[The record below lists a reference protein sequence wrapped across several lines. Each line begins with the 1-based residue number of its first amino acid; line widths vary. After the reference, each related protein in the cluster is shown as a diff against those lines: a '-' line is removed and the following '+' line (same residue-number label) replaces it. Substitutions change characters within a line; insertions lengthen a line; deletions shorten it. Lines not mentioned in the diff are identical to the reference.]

1 MTVFERYIMKSFSIL
16 FALLFALCTNA
27 VAGDPEFGGQC
38 TMGMAEGRKMQTDC
52 SVLWLGPDNKIYC
65 FFDQAAKQKFLQSPK
80 DNLKRAQAF
89 WEDPENVK
97 RLIKRE

>member
-1 MTVFERYIMKSFSIL
+1 MKLFSIL
-16 FALLFALCTNA
+16 FALLFALSSYA
-27 VAGDPEFGGQC
+27 VAAEPEFGGQC
-38 TMGMAEGRKMQTDC
+38 AMGMAEGQKMQTDC
-52 SVLWLGPDNKIYC
+52 SVLWLGPDDKIYC

-89 WEDPENVK
+89 WEDPANLK

>member
-1 MTVFERYIMKSFSIL
+1 MKVVAL
-16 FALLFALCTNA
+16 FFAASLALLTNA
-27 VAGDPEFGGQC
+27 YAGDPEFGGQC
-38 TMGMAEGRKMQTDC
+38 AMGMAEGRKMQTDC
-52 SVLWLGPDNKIYC
+52 SVLWLGPDDKIYC

-89 WEDPENVK
+89 WEDPANLK